1 MKWSWIG
8 LVWVIAG
15 ILVLVLPHLINWLIG
30 IGVIVVG
37 VMHFIQKS
45 SD

>member
-8 LVWVIAG
+8 LVLIVIG

-30 IGVIVVG
+30 IGIIVVG
-37 VMHFIQKS
+37 VLHFIQK
-45 SD
+45 

>member
-8 LVWVIAG
+8 VVLVVIG

-30 IGVIVVG
+30 IGIIVVG
-37 VMHFIQKS
+37 VLHFIQK
-45 SD
+45 

>member
-8 LVWVIAG
+8 FVWIVAG

-30 IGVIVVG
+30 IGVIVIG
-37 VMHFIQKS
+37 VLHFIQKS

>member
-8 LVWVIAG
+8 LVLVVVG
-15 ILVLVLPHLINWLIG
+15 ILVLVLPHLINWVIG

-37 VMHFIQKS
+37 VLHFIQK
-45 SD
+45 

>member
-1 MKWSWIG
+1 MKWTWIG
-8 LVWVIAG
+8 AAWVLAG

-37 VMHFIQKS
+37 VLTFIDKAK
-45 SD
+45 D